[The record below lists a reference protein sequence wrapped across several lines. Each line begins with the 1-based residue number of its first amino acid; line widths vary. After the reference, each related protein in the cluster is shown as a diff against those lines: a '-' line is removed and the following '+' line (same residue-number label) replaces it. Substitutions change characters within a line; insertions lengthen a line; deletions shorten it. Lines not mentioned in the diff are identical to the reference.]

1 MLTCA
6 LWPGDRQ
13 AAVGTSVRA
22 SGAPTI
28 LVVGSTGDPATP
40 YVGAVSLSKE
50 LESAVLLTRDGPGH
64 SSTFNGDPT
73 IDAAVEA
80 YLLELSL
87 PAAGA
92 TCR

>member
-13 AAVGTSVRA
+13 AAVGTPVRA

-73 IDAAVEA
+73 IDAAVDA